1 MTDRCASNP
10 AFLFPALPVE
20 AHQMSISNLICLL
33 FWFFLFFPLVSFLVF
48 CCFHLFWLFFCLS
61 TSFPFF
67 FTSLALHRMTFL
79 KLWCFLCH
87 LTFMLWQ
94 CSSYRCIF
102 LETLLLTQT
111 SLRNI
116 QLFNFAVWATAG
128 VKAQSDPCH
137 RCKCV
142 RGQWA
147 GLIIQTNFCP
157 VQDHP
162 VSTQMTTSNLST
174 LPYFV
179 QLFHF
184 PFFLS
189 CVLVSWWKCNER
201 RASEGMKNSLIVF
214 SGGGKES
221 RGRNKNL
228 MSWGSVR
235 QSTLRG
241 KLGKCVVTEAPPV

>member
-1 MTDRCASNP
+1 
-10 AFLFPALPVE
+10 
-20 AHQMSISNLICLL
+20 
-33 FWFFLFFPLVSFLVF
+33 
-48 CCFHLFWLFFCLS
+48 
-61 TSFPFF
+61 
-67 FTSLALHRMTFL
+67 
-79 KLWCFLCH
+79 
-87 LTFMLWQ
+87 MLWQ

-235 QSTLRG
+235 QY
-241 KLGKCVVTEAPPV
+241 VTREIGEVCSDWSSSCLSCEVLLKMWLVPPVWLRSKMSTSSLILCKLIVMCIRKDSLLFNTDHFNCIFFTSISKKNCGLFPEMKELM

>member
-1 MTDRCASNP
+1 MCFQPCIFISRSACRGPSDEHFKPHLSSILILFILPSCQFSCVLLLSPLLTL
-10 AFLFPALPVE
+10 FLLV
-20 AHQMSISNLICLL
+20 H
-33 FWFFLFFPLVSFLVF
+33 FFPI
-48 CCFHLFWLFFCLS
+48 
-61 TSFPFF
+61 F

-102 LETLLLTQT
+102 LETLLLTQI

>member
-1 MTDRCASNP
+1 MCFQPCIFISRSACRGPSDEHFKPHLSSILILFILPSCQFSCVLLLSPLLTL
-10 AFLFPALPVE
+10 FLLV
-20 AHQMSISNLICLL
+20 H
-33 FWFFLFFPLVSFLVF
+33 FFPIFFYFFSSSSHDVLETVMLFMSSHFHALAMLFL
-48 CCFHLFWLFFCLS
+48 
-61 TSFPFF
+61 
-67 FTSLALHRMTFL
+67 SL
-79 KLWCFLCH
+79 
-87 LTFMLWQ
+87 
-94 CSSYRCIF
+94 YF

-116 QLFNFAVWATAG
+116 QLLNFAVWATAG

-228 MSWGSVR
+228 ISWGSVR

>member
-1 MTDRCASNP
+1 
-10 AFLFPALPVE
+10 
-20 AHQMSISNLICLL
+20 MSISNLICLL

-67 FTSLALHRMTFL
+67 FYFFSSSSHDVLETVMLFMSSHFHALAMLFLSL
-79 KLWCFLCH
+79 
-87 LTFMLWQ
+87 
-94 CSSYRCIF
+94 YF

-116 QLFNFAVWATAG
+116 QLLNFAVWATAG